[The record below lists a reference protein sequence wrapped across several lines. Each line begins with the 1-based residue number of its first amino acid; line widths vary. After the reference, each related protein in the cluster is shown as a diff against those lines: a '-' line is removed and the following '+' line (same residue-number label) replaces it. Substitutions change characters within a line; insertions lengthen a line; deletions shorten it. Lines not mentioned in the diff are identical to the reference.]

1 MKKKLFLV
9 STIVMMM
16 TLAGCLFDSKDDD
29 ASQTS
34 QTESFGKV
42 VLSCSPNA
50 SSESS
55 KNILFSVLKD
65 EVTELLV
72 SIKKTNGEDVFS
84 DKKINISKMPNGSYI
99 SDAITLETGNYQITA
114 FGVLVGE
121 TLQYAVPAEGSTK
134 ASKVNDALPIYFTV
148 SKDISTKVVPQVV
161 LLDSTDDASDYG
173 FVAFDFE
180 IVELECF
187 YVGSY
192 IYDSSNYYLTSSHLI
207 MRSAIDSTNVI
218 LEQDLTNIANNKI
231 IFPVKI
237 DSLIT
242 LTIEKNGYKTYKK
255 KLHN

>member
-99 SDAITLETGNYQITA
+99 SDAITLEQVIIKLPL
-114 FGVLVGE
+114 LV
-121 TLQYAVPAEGSTK
+121 YW
-134 ASKVNDALPIYFTV
+134 
-148 SKDISTKVVPQVV
+148 
-161 LLDSTDDASDYG
+161 
-173 FVAFDFE
+173 
-180 IVELECF
+180 
-187 YVGSY
+187 
-192 IYDSSNYYLTSSHLI
+192 
-207 MRSAIDSTNVI
+207 
-218 LEQDLTNIANNKI
+218 
-231 IFPVKI
+231 
-237 DSLIT
+237 
-242 LTIEKNGYKTYKK
+242 
-255 KLHN
+255 